1 MNKIVK
7 CPDYVGVTC
16 IDGSCPKAL
25 YEAHLEYYDLM
36 PTCENCGFYKGCSDC
51 ALLLLVENAI
61 LIICCI
67 PAKYSVRC
75 RTGIEVI
82 I

>member
-25 YEAHLEYYDLM
+25 YEVNPQYYDLM

-51 ALLLLVENAI
+51 AFASADRKCNIDNMLF
-61 LIICCI
+61 
-67 PAKYSVRC
+67 SS
-75 RTGIEVI
+75 
-82 I
+82 